1 MKKFTLTAIASLLM
15 TASAFAGV
23 NNTVYVTNKAQYEA
37 ALASCEGFTNDDKLT
52 IVVCKSLN
60 ENGDGEGEVADNTV
74 VINSNYTLKHNRG
87 TVVLRSNQTDIDNLP
102 QMQLGVNG
110 MEHAPDSKFSWIC
123 ENVSLQYRAHNTATS
138 GQIFYWQKMTMD
150 KMQLDSIIFRN
161 CEITNIPR
169 TLFRTAP
176 TSDKVDAEGN
186 ELAPSKIQYLEMTG
200 CKVHD
205 INISKGNNWALF
217 VIGSMPVEMKFA
229 NNMFYDMPYSKGIVQ
244 MAYVNNDGTAPKIW
258 FNNNTVM
265 LAKAKYDIT
274 PAVYYT
280 QEEADS
286 INAANP
292 SAPAP
297 VTTDDIKT
305 AEQYSNNG
313 CCIFNMGEY
322 LSSSTEYYVYN
333 NIFMSQQQGV
343 VAKPTDAA
351 DYTIMEGQVDVLSAR
366 AKNEEGSLMPI
377 GYLTAKNNYTD
388 AAYKVLAPRNPESED
403 DLVENNIETAFEWTS
418 FFKPENS
425 NFISLKTNPFFTL
438 GTSTMPL
445 DLEET
450 QTVEIP
456 SCVGAPIMYVE
467 EFPAEAKLTTA
478 VAGEYFGEPVIT
490 ISPAKEVYKKGDKV
504 TVTVTDAAGTALRQF
519 NNFKGWSGDATS
531 AEKEFEIELTEAKEY
546 KFTATFEKNKEIG
559 NVLAAWYSSTGK
571 DMQDIEAQ
579 IGAGMLKGFGA
590 DTTGCEKVLQAKEL
604 PYVAKAFQT
613 RTNKFGEDPVA
624 SQVCTY
630 NIRTAAA
637 ARDYNRDY
645 AVIQLSTKGKVDA
658 VVNYFVGSDN
668 NASKTQNAYWSLD
681 GQNWTLAASADLS
694 AAARDAKFGD
704 KDGKLFGWTEVNV
717 ALPAE
722 CNGKDTVFVKIQG
735 AVKGAAETEEDIVI
749 NPASFA
755 DFEAAHNSDVFEY
768 ITNILVTATDFDV
781 TPLDNAIKAANDTID
796 NGSLTDPAAV
806 AYLKGE
812 IAKAVEAKGKVG
824 NTDEVKAAVKA
835 LNDAI
840 AKAFNMQTL
849 ASLTG
854 FKDGDKF
861 IMDDYTAKGTANV
874 VTGTIMGNMVMAVG
888 GTDLNCATNKGTS
901 VIDGTTYN
909 NSARLKNASRVL
921 MFKVDQPSEITV
933 YGQSHSSRVFCA
945 GTELGKDDL
954 GQGTV
959 STNTYTFTAP
969 ANTAIYLSS
978 VNAGT
983 LDGGDLYIAGFT
995 VKAKAGMKGD
1005 ANGDNTISVADL
1017 SLMASYILGEQVE
1030 INKDNADVN
1039 LDGDITVADLSA
1051 VASIILQAEARAARL
1066 AQGEE

>member
-23 NNTVYVTNKAQYEA
+23 NSTVYVTNKAQYEA

-176 TSDKVDAEGN
+176 TGDKVDAEGN

-217 VIGSMPVEMKFA
+217 VIGSMPVEMKFS

-313 CCIFNMGEY
+313 CCIFNMGEF
-322 LSSSTEYYVYN
+322 LSPSTEYYVYN

-366 AKNEEGSLMPI
+366 AKNEEGTLMPI

-504 TVTVTDAAGTALRQF
+504 TVAVTDAAGTALRQF
-519 NNFKGWSGDATS
+519 NNFKGWSGDATA
-531 AEKEFEIELTEAKEY
+531 AEKTFEIELTEAKEY

-590 DTTGCEKVLQAKEL
+590 DTTGCEKVLQTQEL

-613 RTNKFGEDPVA
+613 RTNKFGEDPKEA
-624 SQVCTY
+624 QVCTY

-645 AVIQLSTKGKVDA
+645 ALIQLSTKGKVDA

-694 AAARDAKFGD
+694 AAARDAKFGE
-704 KDGKLFGWTEVNV
+704 KDGKLFGWAEVNV

-722 CNGKDTVFVKIQG
+722 CNGKDTVFVKLQG

-749 NPASFA
+749 NNASFA
-755 DFEAAHNSDVFEY
+755 DFAAAHESDVFEY
-768 ITNILVTATDFDV
+768 ITNILVTATDFDLSAIDKAIANADSIAG
-781 TPLDNAIKAANDTID
+781 TLKTEKAKAHIAAAIKTAEAAKSTVTNKAEID
-796 NGSLTDPAAV
+796 AVVAA
-806 AYLKGE
+806 L
-812 IAKAVEAKGKVG
+812 
-824 NTDEVKAAVKA
+824 NAAVKDAQLVYDLTPLKVTESVVYMTNPTTFATYKADGWMSHSEATPGSSSKKGTITPDVNGDITVSATNMEGINTKESNRNSFFAVTGVESISAYFNYNGGRIGAIDIYGTDKTAVCETPASNTSSVATLDA
-835 LNDAI
+835 LNPNETYYI
-840 AKAFNMQTL
+840 RVH
-849 ASLTG
+849 AS
-854 FKDGDKF
+854 
-861 IMDDYTAKGTANV
+861 A
-874 VTGTIMGNMVMAVG
+874 
-888 GTDLNCATNKGTS
+888 
-901 VIDGTTYN
+901 
-909 NSARLKNASRVL
+909 
-921 MFKVDQPSEITV
+921 
-933 YGQSHSSRVFCA
+933 
-945 GTELGKDDL
+945 DL
-954 GQGTV
+954 GWYAV
-959 STNTYTFTAP
+959 K
-969 ANTAIYLSS
+969 L
-978 VNAGT
+978 
-983 LDGGDLYIAGFT
+983 IAGKGG
-995 VKAKAGMKGD
+995 VIAGD
-1005 ANGDNTISVADL
+1005 ANNDGVVSVADL
-1017 SLMASYILGEQVE
+1017 SLMASCILGSDVE
-1030 INKDNADVN
+1030 INKANADVN
-1039 LDGDITVADLSA
+1039 GDGEITVADLSK
-1051 VASIILQAEARAARL
+1051 VASMILAAEARAARL
-1066 AQGEE
+1066 AQGLE